1 MDGQIHYSSA
11 QIRNEIETDLRR
23 AMLGS
28 NTIGNPMLSYF
39 LRMAIEELLKS
50 DKRTVNRKDQKSA
63 RFQNLSN

>member
-11 QIRNEIETDLRR
+11 QIKNEIETDLRR

-28 NTIGNPMLSYF
+28 NTIGNPMLTYF

-50 DKRTVNRKDQKSA
+50 DNGFVNNMEQKSA
-63 RFQNLSN
+63 

>member
-11 QIRNEIETDLRR
+11 QIKNEIETDLRR

-28 NTIGNPMLSYF
+28 NTIGNPMLTYF

-50 DKRTVNRKDQKSA
+50 DTGFVNNMEQKSA
-63 RFQNLSN
+63 